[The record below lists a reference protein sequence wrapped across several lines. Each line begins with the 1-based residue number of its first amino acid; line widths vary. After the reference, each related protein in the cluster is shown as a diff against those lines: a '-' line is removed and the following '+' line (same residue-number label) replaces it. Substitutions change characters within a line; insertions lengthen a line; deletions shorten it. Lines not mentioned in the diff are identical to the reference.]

1 MNNNNIM
8 CIICGNIEA
17 SSDEHIIPKSLGN
30 EVLRLNTVCK
40 KCNEGLGRYVDEHL
54 VNNFLSQMI
63 RHQLGLK
70 GQSKKVPNPFSK
82 GKDSDGRDVHVD
94 DKLKPSLPLRLEKDD
109 DKIRTTGGSQQQAL
123 KAIEST
129 LKRMGKTES
138 EIKALLNN
146 IETRVENYQPELTYK
161 FEINTD
167 KLLLGAL
174 KIAYEY
180 MYLVFGEQFYEDKT
194 AKEIRMVLYEATTG
208 KFNRKYS
215 DMCFTPKHIT
225 DICSGCKEIFP
236 NAHILYLIKDKENK
250 LIVNITLFWCDFLS
264 FSICV
269 SRDASK
275 YDLDKNTLVI
285 IDIVNQEK
293 ISI

>member
-1 MNNNNIM
+1 MNNKNIR
-8 CIICGNIEA
+8 CIICGNIEPG
-17 SSDEHIIPKSLGN
+17 SDEHIIPKSLGN

-63 RHQLGLK
+63 RQQLGLK
-70 GQSKKVPNPFSK
+70 GQSKKVPNPFAK
-82 GKDSDGRDVHVD
+82 GKDSNGRDIYID
-94 DKLKPSLPLRLEKDD
+94 DKFKPSSPLRLEKNGNEI
-109 DKIRTTGGSQQQAL
+109 KTTGGSQQQAL

-138 EIKALLNN
+138 EIQELLNN
-146 IETRVENYQPELTYK
+146 KKTIEVREQPKVNYK
-161 FEINTD
+161 FEIHID

-180 MYLVFGEQFYEDKT
+180 MYLVFGNQFYEDET
-194 AKEIRMVLYEATTG
+194 AEEIRMVLYEATTG
-208 KFNRKYS
+208 KFDRKYS
-215 DMCFTPKHIT
+215 EMCFTPKYII
-225 DICSGCKEIFP
+225 DICSRCKEIFP
-236 NAHILYLIKDKENK
+236 NAHILYLTKDVENK
-250 LIVNITLFWCDFLS
+250 LIVNITLFGYDFFS

-269 SRDASK
+269 SKYASK
-275 YDLDKNTLVI
+275 YDLDKNILVI

-293 ISI
+293 ISF